1 MATVTMLYSLRASL
15 QVRKDLTK
23 QVVETNINSSLSLIR
38 GISSGREVAEKAA
51 RVIQGLGNAVLSLF
65 DHEGYIAQDVSGE
78 SSTKRN
84 VDKEF
89 LSWFG
94 LKSRMVKPAIAP
106 ELTTQQPE
114 WQNQEPPVPDTPLAT
129 LSVDMA
135 WEDLFAQ
142 GFGIDSSSGIDFFP
156 HTGF

>member
-1 MATVTMLYSLRASL
+1 MTGDA
-15 QVRKDLTK
+15 
-23 QVVETNINSSLSLIR
+23 
-38 GISSGREVAEKAA
+38 
-51 RVIQGLGNAVLSLF
+51 
-65 DHEGYIAQDVSGE
+65 
-78 SSTKRN
+78 STKRN

-106 ELTTQQPE
+106 ELTNQQLE
-114 WQNQEPPVPDTPLAT
+114 WQHQNQEAAIPDTPLAT